1 MIEIYLL
8 EQLAA
13 FQKYGTLSSAAEHL
27 HLTQPSLTRSM
38 KKLEEQIG
46 VPLFDRER
54 GRLHLNETGL
64 LAALYAKEILQKE
77 ENMVFSLQQSAKNL
91 HHISIGSCAPGPLM
105 ILKKEVSYVFHDASV
120 SDEMQKE
127 ELLPERLKK
136 EEDQLIILSKPI
148 EDEEIGCIKWLHE
161 KLYLSVSPL
170 HPASS
175 YSSITFRQM
184 DGQNFVMLADVGIWN
199 EVAARMMP
207 HAHFLKQESLEDVST
222 IIHSSELPSF
232 ASSITIHEIP
242 SRRERINIPFTDP
255 EADIVFYAAYLK
267 KNTEKLSALLSILNK
282 K

>member
-8 EQLAA
+8 EQLSA
-13 FQKYGTLSSAAEHL
+13 FQQYGTLSSAAEHL

-46 VPLFDRER
+46 VSLFDREK

-64 LAALYAKEILQKE
+64 LAARYAKEILQKE
-77 ENMVFSLQQSAKNL
+77 ENMIFSLQQSAKNL

-105 ILKKEVSYVFHDASV
+105 ILKKEAFDAFHDVTVCA
-120 SDEMQKE
+120 EMQKE
-127 ELLPERLKK
+127 DLLKERLKK

-148 EDEEIGCIKWLHE
+148 ADDDIGCIQWLHE
-161 KLYLSVSPL
+161 KLYLSVSPM

-199 EVAARMMP
+199 EVAVKMMP

-222 IIHSSELPSF
+222 IIHNSELPSF

-255 EADIVFYAAYLK
+255 EASIVFYIAYLK
-267 KNTEKLSALLSILNK
+267 KNAEKLSALLSILK
-282 K
+282 QK